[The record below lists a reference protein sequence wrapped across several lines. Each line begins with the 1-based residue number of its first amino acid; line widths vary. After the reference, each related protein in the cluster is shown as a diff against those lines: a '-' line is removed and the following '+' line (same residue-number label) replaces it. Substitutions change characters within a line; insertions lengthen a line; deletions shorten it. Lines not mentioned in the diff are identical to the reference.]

1 MTIHIA
7 GHDGTDR
14 GSDAMALARRL
25 ALLHEAQLLAVHVL
39 AVPSIRQHLTGR
51 TVEDLE
57 QDAGVALSRARA
69 ESSDVPGPPPRTVYA
84 ASPAAGLREAC
95 EDEAAALVTVGSSR
109 HGLVGGVLAGSTAER
124 LLTGSPCAVALA
136 PVGYAR
142 VDAPFRRVVVGYDG
156 GPESATAVDVAA
168 DIAARAGTGLKV
180 VTVVEILGY
189 DEAEDLARE
198 GAQRVTADID
208 VEHATAVGDRATAL
222 IDASR
227 EAGDLLVIGSRGHG
241 PARWV
246 LAGTVG
252 HGLARESVCPAIFVP
267 RTVAPGAT
275 LADGTATEGARRA

>member
-1 MTIHIA
+1 MSCSSGGHGKSVAPFERRPSGDVPVPTAEQYGSLRVRSRMDGCCRPRSVATGHSARAARSHRPRRSSSMTIHIA

-84 ASPAAGLREAC
+84 ASPAAGLCEAC

-198 GAQRVTADID
+198 GAQR
-208 VEHATAVGDRATAL
+208 
-222 IDASR
+222 
-227 EAGDLLVIGSRGHG
+227 
-241 PARWV
+241 
-246 LAGTVG
+246 
-252 HGLARESVCPAIFVP
+252 
-267 RTVAPGAT
+267 
-275 LADGTATEGARRA
+275 